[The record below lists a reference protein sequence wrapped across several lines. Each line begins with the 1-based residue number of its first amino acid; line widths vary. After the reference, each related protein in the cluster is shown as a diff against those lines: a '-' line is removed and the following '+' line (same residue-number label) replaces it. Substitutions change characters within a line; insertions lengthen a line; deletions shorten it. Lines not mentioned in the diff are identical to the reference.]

1 MKKYINA
8 KLKGKKELHEILIK
22 DGKFENISAKPS
34 YAECETIDLK
44 GHLVIPPYVDPHIH
58 LDYVFTAENKTAAA
72 HCLKGSRDGAG

>member
-44 GHLVIPPYVDPHIH
+44 GHLVILLCGSAYTSG
-58 LDYVFTAENKTAAA
+58 LCFYS
-72 HCLKGSRDGAG
+72 GSRRTKRQRHTV